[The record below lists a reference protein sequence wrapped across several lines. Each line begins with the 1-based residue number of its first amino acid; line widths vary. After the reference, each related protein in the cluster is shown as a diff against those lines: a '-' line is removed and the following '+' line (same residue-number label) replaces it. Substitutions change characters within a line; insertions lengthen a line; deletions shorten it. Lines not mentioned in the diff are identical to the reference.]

1 MRFHHQILCC
11 LSKAA
16 HRGHYCASCNTVP
29 WQHTHFTI
37 RGLKNAPFFG
47 VAVFFDKITV
57 ALLNAFAT
65 RTGRRCAGGAAAWVR
80 GDDRVWRYSSPMALR
95 GLALLWFWPLAW
107 RRRYVGGVAFFC
119 VFARVFYLVFQKWGR
134 WCGLLLRWGA
144 AKPRLGPAYGFRVAF
159 PVYPWVVWVEF
170 SVFFFYFVFFQRFFV
185 AEWWFLVV

>member
-65 RTGRRCAGGAAAWVR
+65 RTGRRCAGGAAALVR

-107 RRRYVGGVAFFC
+107 RSRYVGGVAFFC
-119 VFARVFYLVFQKWGR
+119 VFARVFYLVFSKMGSLVWFVAS
-134 WCGLLLRWGA
+134 LRGCKTA
-144 AKPRLGPAYGFRVAF
+144 FRTS
-159 PVYPWVVWVEF
+159 VWVQGGLF
-170 SVFFFYFVFFQRFFV
+170 GVPVGC
-185 AEWWFLVV
+185 VVGI